1 MTDAAIISLPV
12 PSRLTPKQTNLLV
25 RTGEASPRPGVTVY
39 SPLQKAA
46 AKIGAPMP
54 AAGVIAT
61 NVELAS
67 LTIIATPLAE
77 AEQKLRELEEKW
89 RDACANGD
97 RSQRAELE
105 REIDAVKESLP
116 ELRGN
121 TRRHVLQCIT
131 DMQKRAA
138 SDYAIDCATVANSA
152 AKLEALGTLRDDL
165 LRTNTFDPL
174 CVWAKASA
182 LLAPSVEVRPAGR
195 ITSPDAWGRDCY
207 WTPSSAMHREEVRRV
222 QATARTELSNSLAG
236 ASWPF

>member
-1 MTDAAIISLPV
+1 MTDAAIIQLSTPT
-12 PSRLTPKQTNLLV
+12 RLNAKQTNALV
-25 RTGEASPRPGVTVY
+25 RIGETSPRPGVTVF

-46 AKIGAPMP
+46 AKIEAPMP

-67 LTIIATPLAE
+67 LTIIATPLAQ
-77 AEQKLRELEEKW
+77 AEKNLRELEAKW
-89 RDACANGD
+89 RDGSLNGD
-97 RSQRAELE
+97 RSQGAALE

-116 ELRGN
+116 VLRGN
-121 TRRHVLQCIT
+121 VRKHVLQCIT
-131 DMQKRAA
+131 DVQRRAA

-152 AKLEALGTLRDDL
+152 AKLEALGTLRDEL

-182 LLAPSVEVRPAGR
+182 LLAPPVEVRPPGR
-195 ITSPDAWGRDCY
+195 LVSPDAWGRDCY

-222 QATARTELSNSLAG
+222 QAMTQTELSNSLAG